1 MIRALDADGRLPC
14 QDRPE
19 LYSAPDEERKGSRA
33 YKRRVNA
40 ARGLC
45 YGCPIMVA
53 CRRQGRERRES
64 GVWGAEDDAQ
74 REQAG
79 SKPRRR
85 ASSGQDLRG
94 KRLPAPA
101 A

>member
-1 MIRALDADGRLPC
+1 MIPTLDIDGRLPC

-19 LYSAPDEERKGSRA
+19 LYSAPDDEHKGSNA

-40 ARGLC
+40 ARALC
-45 YGCPIMVA
+45 YRCPAIVA
-53 CRRQGRERRES
+53 CRRQGREGRES
-64 GVWGAEDDAQ
+64 GVWGAEDDVQ

-94 KRLPAPA
+94 KRLTTSA
-101 A
+101 

>member
-1 MIRALDADGRLPC
+1 VIQTLSVDGRLLC

-19 LYSAPDEERKGSRA
+19 LYSAPDDERKGSRA

-40 ARGLC
+40 ARALC
-45 YGCPIMVA
+45 YRCPVMVA

-64 GVWGAEDDAQ
+64 GVWGAEDDVQ

-85 ASSGQDLRG
+85 VPSGQDLRG
-94 KRLPAPA
+94 TRLPTSA
-101 A
+101 